1 MCVCMCVCLCVC
13 VCVWTC
19 VSLRRL
25 RVKPQCSPPR
35 HHRRRQLHLWLLFLV
50 LKEAH
55 KKCPQAPSLRTRNP
69 TTSLWRRGIFAQRD
83 GFQKSPRCLPAHT
96 SELWLR
102 FLVDGICSVCLV
114 WVLHVGLACIVLQ
127 HEMPRLQLEPL
138 RF

>member
-1 MCVCMCVCLCVC
+1 MGEGVGACACASACACVC

-55 KKCPQAPSLRTRNP
+55 TKCPQAPSLRTRNP
-69 TTSLWRRGIFAQRD
+69 TNLYGGVEFSHREMVFRSRRDACRHTPQSCGLDSWLMGFAVFVWF
-83 GFQKSPRCLPAHT
+83 GFCMLGWLALYCNTRCH
-96 SELWLR
+96 
-102 FLVDGICSVCLV
+102 DCN
-114 WVLHVGLACIVLQ
+114 
-127 HEMPRLQLEPL
+127 
-138 RF
+138 